1 VGLRVEAVGHGHPR
15 DPFDDR
21 DRAQA
26 TRSRTLLRAP
36 TRTSFAP
43 VFVCVCV
50 CVSVCLFAAGLAVG
64 VDRVQR
70 CGPVPH
76 SAHAVTR
83 PCARACVARESAR
96 GCAGERVRMGA
107 RAPRLHDCVR
117 ARVRAQRRAATSLT
131 AARRCSASA
140 RQRSRRVTVSA
151 RATPPRHSLRGI
163 RPGACCMLHPCL
175 ACCILSLHVA
185 SFPCML
191 HPFLACCILSLHVAS
206 FPCMLHPVSGRMCY
220 ACCCRGG
227 LCLRRAWRLA
237 TRAVLRT
244 ARHSFWRPSHGAF
257 CMGFCGMSHGRAVT
271 RS

>member
-1 VGLRVEAVGHGHPR
+1 VPHS
-15 DPFDDR
+15 
-21 DRAQA
+21 
-26 TRSRTLLRAP
+26 TRPS
-36 TRTSFAP
+36 
-43 VFVCVCV
+43 
-50 CVSVCLFAAGLAVG
+50 AAL
-64 VDRVQR
+64 
-70 CGPVPH
+70 GPVPH

-107 RAPRLHDCVR
+107 RARRLHDGVRACVR
-117 ARVRAQRRAATSLT
+117 ACVRSDVRRRAQPQRV
-131 AARRCSASA
+131 AARP
-140 RQRSRRVTVSA
+140 RRVSA
-151 RATPPRHSLRGI
+151 RAQLRSALAQRLAALTPRHPSGCMLHVASLS
-163 RPGACCMLHPCL
+163 CMLHPCL

-237 TRAVLRT
+237 TRAAHGT
-244 ARHSFWRPSHGAF
+244 AFILASVARCLLHGLLWHVARPSGH
-257 CMGFCGMSHGRAVT
+257 SVIDRRRYRRAH
-271 RS
+271 

>member
-1 VGLRVEAVGHGHPR
+1 VPHS
-15 DPFDDR
+15 
-21 DRAQA
+21 
-26 TRSRTLLRAP
+26 TRPS
-36 TRTSFAP
+36 
-43 VFVCVCV
+43 
-50 CVSVCLFAAGLAVG
+50 AAL
-64 VDRVQR
+64 
-70 CGPVPH
+70 GPVPH

-96 GCAGERVRMGA
+96 GCAGELGRMGA

-117 ARVRAQRRAATSLT
+117 LWVCVCACVRVCVCVGGVCALLCVRAATCGDELN
-131 AARRCSASA
+131 RSASLLGLGA
-140 RQRSRRVTVSA
+140 SALAHSYGQRSRNASA
-151 RATPPRHSLRGI
+151 ALTPRHPSG
-163 RPGACCMLHPCL
+163 CMLHPFV

-185 SFPCML
+185 SFR
-191 HPFLACCILSLHVAS
+191 
-206 FPCMLHPVSGRMCY
+206 CMLHPVSGRMCY